1 MDKTEYLRELRESLK
16 GIPEDEKSE
25 LLSDYEEHIRMG
37 LEEGRSEEELIQV
50 LGNPEELAK
59 EIRAVYL
66 VKKAEETTSADNLF
80 RALMATI
87 ELGLFNIFIVL
98 VPFLVLAAIL
108 VALFLAG
115 AAFTVAGPV
124 FILLSPSSS
133 SAGIALIPAL
143 FFASGF
149 SALGLLIIIGDYYVA
164 QWLYEASIRYLKWN
178 ISIIRGNA

>member
-37 LEEGRSEEELIQV
+37 LEEGRSEEELIQA
-50 LGNPEELAK
+50 LGNPKELAK
-59 EIRAVYL
+59 EIRAAYL

-87 ELGLFNIFIVL
+87 GLGLFNIFIVL

-115 AAFTVAGPV
+115 VAFTVAGPAS
-124 FILLSPSSS
+124 ILLGPSS
-133 SAGIALIPAL
+133 SAGIALISAL
-143 FFASGF
+143 FFATGF